1 MKFIQDIEIIVI
13 GNIVVITQNKM
24 KKGKTF
30 YHSRVNKNKKIDS
43 RRMYTF
49 QLHWIS
55 SDNGIVCVNRC

>member
-30 YHSRVNKNKKIDS
+30 YHSRENKNKKLIQGECIRFS
-43 RRMYTF
+43 CIGSVQIMA
-49 QLHWIS
+49 
-55 SDNGIVCVNRC
+55 